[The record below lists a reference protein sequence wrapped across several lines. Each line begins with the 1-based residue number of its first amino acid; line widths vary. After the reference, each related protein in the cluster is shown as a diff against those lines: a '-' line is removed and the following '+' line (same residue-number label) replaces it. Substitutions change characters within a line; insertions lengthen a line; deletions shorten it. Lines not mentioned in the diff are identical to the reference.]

1 MITKHFYY
9 IPIGILIACTLFVTN
24 GCNQS
29 KIIEEEKFIEVYT
42 DMIIASDT
50 TSEAINP
57 KDEILKKILR
67 KHNITFDDYKE
78 AIQYYNQESQRWEK
92 FFTKAIAYLEQKRKD
107 STK

>member
-9 IPIGILIACTLFVTN
+9 PTIGLLIACTLLVSN

-29 KIIEEEKFIEVYT
+29 TIIEEEKFIEVYT

-50 TSEAINP
+50 VSEAINP
-57 KDEILKKILR
+57 KDEVLKKVLN
-67 KHNITFDDYKE
+67 KYGITLEDYKRT
-78 AIQYYNQESQRWEK
+78 IQYYNQESQRWEK